1 MKIGIRRANSVD
13 TEIITSF
20 NSRMAWETEGR
31 RLDPLILV
39 QGVSMVL
46 QNPSRGFYLLAEID
60 GNVVGQ
66 CMITYEWSDW
76 RCGDFWWIQSVYI
89 VPDFRRKGVFKA
101 LYSHVLE
108 TARATDF
115 VVGIR
120 LYVEQDNTRA
130 IQTYLNLG
138 LHPAHYSMF
147 EYDFTMKEKN
157 IDPIT
162 PECKRPHLTKT
173 D

>member
-20 NSRMAWETEGR
+20 NCRMAWETEGR

-108 TARATDF
+108 TARVTDF

-147 EYDFTMKEKN
+147 EYDFTMK
-157 IDPIT
+157 
-162 PECKRPHLTKT
+162 
-173 D
+173 

>member
-1 MKIGIRRANSVD
+1 MKIGIRKANSVD

-39 QGVSMVL
+39 QGVSMIL
-46 QNPSRGFYLLAEID
+46 QNPSRGFYLLAEIE

-76 RCGDFWWIQSVYI
+76 RSGDFWWIQSVYV

-101 LYSHVLE
+101 IYSHVVE
-108 TARATDF
+108 AARATDF

-120 LYVEQDNTRA
+120 LYVEQDNTKA
-130 IQTYLNLG
+130 IQTYQNLG
-138 LHPAHYSMF
+138 LHPAHYSMH
-147 EYDFTMKEKN
+147 EHDFTMK
-157 IDPIT
+157 
-162 PECKRPHLTKT
+162 
-173 D
+173 